1 MIRHFHFK
9 TLSSTQDCA
18 FELLEAGEQAPFFVT
33 ADQCTALRGR
43 RGRRWEFESS
53 RSLAMSL
60 SLVTDSQT
68 NLSGFSLVVGLAVL
82 EFLKP
87 ETLLLKWPNDIMKDD
102 HKIGGILIDSRLTK
116 KSFQVIVGVG
126 INLFDLQ
133 DSDYKGLGHQKDS
146 SGLAEKIYEFWS
158 VFCENGFS
166 YFRDDFLAKMWGR
179 NRDLRFE
186 LSSGGLRTCRLK
198 SVDDLGRLEIET
210 GGLLELQSSGEI
222 LFEGLS

>member
-43 RGRRWEFESS
+43 RGRHWEFEPS

-60 SLVTDSQT
+60 SLVAGSRI

-87 ETLLLKWPNDIMKDD
+87 ENLLLKWPNDIMKDD
-102 HKIGGILIDSRLTK
+102 HKLGGILIDSRLSK
-116 KSFQVIVGVG
+116 KSVQVIVGVG

-133 DSDYKGLGHQKDS
+133 KSDYKGLGRQKEPAD
-146 SGLAEKIYEFWS
+146 LAEKIFEFWT
-158 VFCENGFS
+158 VFCEKGFS
-166 YFRDDFLAKMWGR
+166 YFRDSFLENMWGK
-179 NRDLRFE
+179 NRDVRFE
-186 LSSGGLRTCRLK
+186 LSSGELRTCRLR
-198 SVDDLGRLEIET
+198 SVDDLGRLEIEA
-210 GGLLELQSSGEI
+210 GGVLELKSSGEI